1 MLLTHLMGTLL
12 RTMIPARCCDGG
24 NAMSI
29 YQIAPGVFSTKKPEP
44 PKKPEPVIVEE
55 APPKKK
61 RTSKKKTE
69 KTEE

>member
-12 RTMIPARCCDGG
+12 RTMIPARWCDGG
-24 NAMSI
+24 NAMSM

-44 PKKPEPVIVEE
+44 PKPEPVIVAEE
-55 APPKKK
+55 PPKKK